1 MLYNLLY
8 ESHRIFGYI
17 TVRSFLVLFS
27 STLIFFFLGKWFI
40 EKIKKLSIKQYIR
53 EEGPSEHKIK
63 EGTPTMGGLLILIS
77 TLIPSLLWL
86 DLKNFYVQAILFSCI
101 YFSVIGLLDDL
112 LKTKRC
118 SNKGLKGIEKL
129 LLQILGGAI
138 IFVFLYFKNP
148 NITLISFPFFKEW
161 IFNIKFLYFILFLL
175 IVVGSSNAVNLTDG
189 LDGLAIGTT
198 LFCALAFSVLSYA
211 AGNKIVSNYLQIP
224 YVPGSGELA
233 IFFAGLVG
241 ASLGFLWF
249 NAPPAQIFMGDV
261 GSLMLG
267 GSIGVGAS
275 IIKQEFLL
283 PIIGGIFVIEALSVM
298 IQVLSYQLFGK
309 RIFKMSP
316 LHHHFEKDGIKETKI
331 VIRFWILSILFML
344 IGLTTLKLR

>member
-1 MLYNLLY
+1 MLYNLLH
-8 ESHRIFGYI
+8 ESYRIFGYI
-17 TVRSFLVLFS
+17 TVRSFLALFT
-27 STLIFFFLGKWFI
+27 STLIFFFLGRWFI
-40 EKIKKLSIKQYIR
+40 EKIKGLSIKQYIR
-53 EEGPSEHKIK
+53 EEGPEEHKTK
-63 EGTPTMGGLLILIS
+63 EGTPTMGGLLILVS

-86 DLKNFYVQAILFSCI
+86 DLSNHYVQVILFSCF
-101 YFSVIGLLDDL
+101 YFSLIGLIDDL
-112 LKTKRC
+112 KKIKKGT
-118 SNKGLKGIEKL
+118 NEGLKGIEKL
-129 LLQILGGAI
+129 TLQILGGTI
-138 IFVFLYFKNP
+138 IFIFLFMKNT

-161 IFNIKFLYFILFLL
+161 IFDIKLYYFILFIL

-189 LDGLAIGTT
+189 LDGLAIGVT
-198 LFCALAFSVLSYA
+198 LFCALAFSILSYA
-211 AGNKIVSNYLQIP
+211 SGNKIVSNYLQIP

-233 IFFAGLVG
+233 IFFATLVG

-283 PIIGGIFVIEALSVM
+283 PFIGGIFVIEALSVI
-298 IQVLSYQLFGK
+298 IQVFSFQIFGK

-316 LHHHFEKDGIKETKI
+316 IHHHFEKKGIKETKI
-331 VIRFWILSILFML
+331 VVRFWILSILFVL
-344 IGLTTLKLR
+344 LGLTTLKLR